1 MTKPFYYLWFS
12 ISSGKLSL
20 SLFTMAITMIIYSI
34 TNSASFAAIVM
45 LLNVVGKLL
54 SSIIFPLLSEKIP
67 LNKILR
73 NSQFIQL
80 FNLLIILMVLNM
92 VTNQVFEIIALY
104 ILIVL
109 TGFIDGFISPARIS
123 LIPELVE
130 DHKIGKAN
138 SLIGTTDQSFALL
151 GWSVG
156 AIIMQSFG
164 GNVVLIISLVL
175 LTLALLSSLKVK
187 SKKII
192 ATEKKPKWEII
203 ESGWTILFSKK
214 DHMRTITIMDI
225 LEGIGSSIWI
235 GGITLVFVN
244 EVLQKGEQWWG
255 FINTSY
261 YAGSILGGL
270 LITIFSVRIQRNLL
284 KYIVI
289 GSFGVSVL
297 VLLYAFNRI
306 GWLALVL
313 VILMGPFYQL
323 RDISQQTY
331 IQKVGERSVLSKIYA
346 AKDNLYYLI
355 FAVSVFIS
363 GLVSDYIGV
372 VYVYYLAFFLYLI
385 STIIAIYTLRVKKEK
400 NNISQKLI

>member
-1 MTKPFYYLWFS
+1 
-12 ISSGKLSL
+12 
-20 SLFTMAITMIIYSI
+20 
-34 TNSASFAAIVM
+34 
-45 LLNVVGKLL
+45 
-54 SSIIFPLLSEKIP
+54 
-67 LNKILR
+67 
-73 NSQFIQL
+73 
-80 FNLLIILMVLNM
+80 
-92 VTNQVFEIIALY
+92 
-104 ILIVL
+104 
-109 TGFIDGFISPARIS
+109 
-123 LIPELVE
+123 
-130 DHKIGKAN
+130 
-138 SLIGTTDQSFALL
+138 
-151 GWSVG
+151 
-156 AIIMQSFG
+156 
-164 GNVVLIISLVL
+164 
-175 LTLALLSSLKVK
+175 
-187 SKKII
+187 
-192 ATEKKPKWEII
+192 
-203 ESGWTILFSKK
+203 
-214 DHMRTITIMDI
+214 MDI

-313 VILMGPFYQL
+313 VIVMGPFYQL

-331 IQKVGERSVLSKIYA
+331 IQKVGERTALSKIYA

-400 NNISQKLI
+400 IIFLKS